1 MGAVELVAVPLG
13 ERLRSRSLV
22 FVSLV
27 PICGVGS
34 IPVGTSGTVGVSA
47 LVVGCSG
54 WSAFSSDDEDE
65 SELLELLESL
75 GRGSELGE
83 SVEDGACAWRTTR

>member
-1 MGAVELVAVPLG
+1 MGAVELVAFPLG
-13 ERLRSRSLV
+13 ERLRSRSLAS
-22 FVSLV
+22 VSLSLV
-27 PICGVGS
+27 CGVGS
-34 IPVGTSGTVGVSA
+34 TPGGTSGTAGVSA

-65 SELLELLESL
+65 SALLGLLESL

-83 SVEDGACAWRTTR
+83 SVEDGACTWRTTR

>member
-1 MGAVELVAVPLG
+1 MGAVELVAFPLG
-13 ERLRSRSLV
+13 ERLRSRSLTSV
-22 FVSLV
+22 
-27 PICGVGS
+27 CGVEP
-34 IPVGTSGTVGVSA
+34 IPGGTSGTVGMTA
-47 LVVGCSG
+47 PVVGCSG

-83 SVEDGACAWRTTR
+83 SVEDGACTWRTTR